1 MTALD
6 NLLKSYRKGTM
17 LSCVTAYDASIAKFL
32 ETQGV
37 NIVLVG
43 DSLGQVIKGNN
54 STHNVSLEEITYHAK
69 CVTSGTKR
77 ATVMVDLPKNT
88 YNTKLSAFKNS
99 NKLINNN
106 LADLIKIE
114 VDSDNLDIVEHLVK
128 KNIPVCG
135 HLGLLPQSVKNK
147 SGFRK
152 YGKTK
157 MEASLIYN
165 NAILLD
171 KMGAKIILLECVENT
186 LAKRIK
192 NVCNSPVIGIGSGLG
207 LDGQVAVIYDLLGI
221 SFNKI
226 TSLTKKNEKVINKVI
241 QTFLKKSKQ

>member
-1 MTALD
+1 MTALES
-6 NLLKSYRKGTM
+6 LFKSYKEGTS
-17 LSCVTAYDASIAKFL
+17 LSCVTAYDASIAKYL
-32 ETQGV
+32 ETQG
-37 NIVLVG
+37 IKIILVG
-43 DSLGQVIKGNN
+43 DSLGQVIKGNK
-54 STHNVSLEEITYHAK
+54 STHNVSLQEVTYHAK
-69 CVTSGTKR
+69 CVTSGVKR

-88 YNTKLSAFKNS
+88 YNTKLHAFKNS
-99 NKLINNN
+99 KKLIDNN

-135 HLGLLPQSVKNK
+135 HLGLLPQTIKNK

-157 MEASLIYN
+157 REANLIYN
-165 NAILLD
+165 NAMALD
-171 KMGAKIILLECVENT
+171 DIGAKIILLECVENT

-192 NVCNSPVIGIGSGLG
+192 NVCNAPVIGIGSGLG

>member
-6 NLLKSYRKGTM
+6 NLLKSYRDGIV
-17 LSCVTAYDASIAKFL
+17 LSCITAYDASIAKYL

-43 DSLGQVIKGNN
+43 DSLGQVIKGDK
-54 STHNVSLEEITYHAK
+54 STHNVSFEEIIYHAK

-88 YNTKLSAFKNS
+88 YNTKSEAFKNS
-99 NKLINNN
+99 IKLINNN

-114 VDSDNLDIVEHLVK
+114 VDSFNLDIAEYLVQ
-128 KNIPVCG
+128 KNVPVCG

-147 SGFRK
+147 SQFRK

-157 MEASLIYN
+157 KEASLIYN
-165 NAILLD
+165 NATLLD
-171 KMGAKIILLECVENT
+171 KMGVKIILLECVEAT
-186 LAKRIK
+186 LARRIV
-192 NVCNSPVIGIGSGLG
+192 NICSCPVIGIGSGLG

-226 TSLTKKNEKVINKVI
+226 TSLTKKNEKAINKVI
-241 QTFLKKSKQ
+241 QAFMKKT

>member
-6 NLLKSYRKGTM
+6 NLLKSYRNGTA
-17 LSCVTAYDASIAKFL
+17 LSCVTAYDASMAKYL

-37 NIVLVG
+37 DIVLVG
-43 DSLGQVIKGNN
+43 DSLGQVIKGDK
-54 STHNVSLEEITYHAK
+54 STHNVSLDEITYHAK
-69 CVTSGTKR
+69 CVSSGIKE

-88 YNTKLSAFKNS
+88 YNTKLSAFNNS
-99 NKLINNN
+99 KKLKKNN

-114 VDSDNLDIVEHLVK
+114 VDSNNLDIVEYLVQK
-128 KNIPVCG
+128 DMPLCG

-147 SGFRK
+147 TGFRK

-157 MEASLIYN
+157 REASMIYN

-171 KMGAKIILLECVENT
+171 KMGVKIILLECVEAT
-186 LAKRIK
+186 LARRITDT
-192 NVCNSPVIGIGSGLG
+192 CNCPVIGIGSGYG

-226 TSLTKKNEKVINKVI
+226 SSLTKKNEKVINKVI
-241 QTFLKKSKQ
+241 QAFLKKSRL

>member
-6 NLLKSYRKGTM
+6 NLLKSYRNGTA
-17 LSCVTAYDASIAKFL
+17 LSCVTAYDASIAKYL

-43 DSLGQVIKGNN
+43 DSLGQVIQGDK
-54 STHNVSLEEITYHAK
+54 STHNVSFEEITYHAK

-88 YNTKLSAFKNS
+88 YNTRLNAFKNS
-99 NKLINNN
+99 KKLINNH

-114 VDSDNLDIVEHLVK
+114 VDSCNLDIVEYLVQ
-128 KNIPVCG
+128 KNIPTCG

-157 MEASLIYN
+157 KEASLIYN
-165 NAILLD
+165 NAIQLD
-171 KMGAKIILLECVENT
+171 KMGVKIILLECVEPT
-186 LAKRIK
+186 LARRIA
-192 NVCNSPVIGIGSGLG
+192 NICNCPVIGIGSGLG

-226 TSLTKKNEKVINKVI
+226 TSLTRKNEKAINKI
-241 QTFLKKSKQ
+241 LQAFIKKT

>member
-6 NLLKSYRKGTM
+6 NLLKSYRNGTA
-17 LSCVTAYDASIAKFL
+17 LSCVTAYDASIAKYL

-43 DSLGQVIKGNN
+43 DSLGQVIQGDK
-54 STHNVSLEEITYHAK
+54 STHNVSFEEIIYHAK
-69 CVTSGTKR
+69 CVTSGTNT

-88 YNTKLSAFKNS
+88 YNTKLSALKNS
-99 NKLINNN
+99 KKLINNN

-114 VDSDNLDIVEHLVK
+114 VDSDNLDIVKHLVQ

-135 HLGLLPQSVKNK
+135 HLGLLPQSVKSK

-152 YGKTK
+152 YGKNK
-157 MEASLIYN
+157 IEASLIYN

-171 KMGAKIILLECVENT
+171 TIGVKIILLECVEAS
-186 LAKRIK
+186 LAKRIA
-192 NVCNSPVIGIGSGLG
+192 NSCCCPVIGIGSGLG

-241 QTFLKKSKQ
+241 QAFIKKI

>member
-6 NLLKSYRKGTM
+6 NLLMSYKKGIM
-17 LSCVTAYDASIAKFL
+17 LSCITAYDASIAKYL
-32 ETQGV
+32 ESQGV

-43 DSLGQVIKGNN
+43 DSLGQVIQGGK
-54 STHNVSLEEITYHAK
+54 STHDVSFEEIIYHAK
-69 CVTSGTKR
+69 CVSSGTNS

-88 YNTKLSAFKNS
+88 YNTKLSALRNS
-99 NKLINNN
+99 KKLINNN

-114 VDSDNLDIVEHLVK
+114 VDSDNLDIAKHLVQ

-135 HLGLLPQSVKNK
+135 HLGLLPQSIKNK

-152 YGKTK
+152 YGKNK
-157 MEASLIYN
+157 REASLIHN
-165 NAILLD
+165 NAMLLD
-171 KMGAKIILLECVENT
+171 EMGAKIILLECVEDT
-186 LAKRIK
+186 LARRIA
-192 NVCNSPVIGIGSGLG
+192 NRCCCPVIGIGSGLG

-226 TSLTKKNEKVINKVI
+226 TSLTKKNDEVINKVI
-241 QTFLKKSKQ
+241 QAFIKKPRL

>member
-6 NLLKSYRKGTM
+6 NLLKSYSKGTA
-17 LSCVTAYDASIAKFL
+17 LSCVTAYDASIAKYL

-43 DSLGQVIKGNN
+43 DSLGQVIKGDK
-54 STHNVSLEEITYHAK
+54 STHNVSFEEITYHAK
-69 CVTSGTKR
+69 CVTSGTKK
-77 ATVMVDLPKNT
+77 ATIMVDLPKNT

-99 NKLINNN
+99 KKLINNN

-114 VDSDNLDIVEHLVK
+114 VDSCNLDIIEYLIK
-128 KNIPVCG
+128 KNIPTCG

-157 MEASLIYN
+157 REASLIYN
-165 NAILLD
+165 NAVLLD
-171 KMGAKIILLECVENT
+171 KMGVKIILLECVEAT
-186 LAKRIK
+186 LAKRIA
-192 NVCNSPVIGIGSGLG
+192 NTCNCPVIGIGSGSG
-207 LDGQVAVIYDLLGI
+207 LNGQVAVIYDLLGI

-226 TSLTKKNEKVINKVI
+226 TSLTKKNEKVINKI
-241 QTFLKKSKQ
+241 LQSFIKKT

>member
-6 NLLKSYRKGTM
+6 NLLKSYRNGTA
-17 LSCVTAYDASIAKFL
+17 LSCVTAYDASIAKYL

-43 DSLGQVIKGNN
+43 DSLGQVIKGDK
-54 STHNVSLEEITYHAK
+54 STHNVSFEEITYHAK
-69 CVTSGTKR
+69 CVTSGTKK
-77 ATVMVDLPKNT
+77 ATIMVDLPKNT

-99 NKLINNN
+99 KKLINNN

-114 VDSDNLDIVEHLVK
+114 VDSCNLDIIEYLIK
-128 KNIPVCG
+128 KNIPTCG

-157 MEASLIYN
+157 REASLIYN

-171 KMGAKIILLECVENT
+171 KMGVKIILLECVEAT
-186 LAKRIK
+186 LAKRIA
-192 NVCNSPVIGIGSGLG
+192 NTCNCPVIGIGSGLG
-207 LDGQVAVIYDLLGI
+207 LDGQVAVIYDLWGLVLI
-221 SFNKI
+221 K
-226 TSLTKKNEKVINKVI
+226 LHHLLKRM
-241 QTFLKKSKQ
+241 KKS

>member
-6 NLLKSYRKGTM
+6 NLLKSYRDGIV
-17 LSCVTAYDASIAKFL
+17 LSCITAYDASIAKYL

-43 DSLGQVIKGNN
+43 DSLGQVIKGDK
-54 STHNVSLEEITYHAK
+54 STHNVSFEEIIYHAK

-88 YNTKLSAFKNS
+88 YNTKSEAFKNS
-99 NKLINNN
+99 IKLINNN

-114 VDSDNLDIVEHLVK
+114 VDSFNLDIAEYLVQ
-128 KNIPVCG
+128 KNVPVCG

-147 SGFRK
+147 SQFRK

-157 MEASLIYN
+157 KEASLIYN
-165 NAILLD
+165 NATLLD
-171 KMGAKIILLECVENT
+171 KMGVKIILLECVEAT
-186 LAKRIK
+186 LARRIV
-192 NVCNSPVIGIGSGLG
+192 NICSCPVIGIGSGLG

-241 QTFLKKSKQ
+241 QAFIKKT

>member
-6 NLLKSYRKGTM
+6 NLLKSYRNGTT
-17 LSCVTAYDASIAKFL
+17 LSCVTAYDASIAKYL

-37 NIVLVG
+37 SIILVG
-43 DSLGQVIKGNN
+43 DSLGQVIKGDK
-54 STHNVSLEEITYHAK
+54 STHNVSFEEITYHAK

-77 ATVMVDLPKNT
+77 ASVMVDLPKNT
-88 YNTKLSAFKNS
+88 YNTKLTALKNS
-99 NKLINNN
+99 KKLINNN

-114 VDSDNLDIVEHLVK
+114 VNSDNLDIIKYLVQ

-157 MEASLIYN
+157 KEASLIYN
-165 NAILLD
+165 NAMLFD
-171 KMGAKIILLECVENT
+171 KIGVKIILLECVEAT
-186 LAKRIK
+186 LARRIA
-192 NVCNSPVIGIGSGLG
+192 NTCSCPVIGIGSGLG
-207 LDGQVAVIYDLLGI
+207 LDGQVAVVYDLLGI

-226 TSLTKKNEKVINKVI
+226 TSFTKKNEKVINKVI
-241 QTFLKKSKQ
+241 QAFIKKT

>member
-6 NLLKSYRKGTM
+6 NLLKSYRNGAM
-17 LSCVTAYDASIAKFL
+17 LSCITAYDASMAKYL

-43 DSLGQVIKGNN
+43 DSLGQVIKGDK

-77 ATVMVDLPKNT
+77 VTIMVDLPKNT
-88 YNTKLSAFKNS
+88 YNTKLNAFKNS
-99 NKLINNN
+99 KELINNN
-106 LADLIKIE
+106 IADLIKIE
-114 VDSDNLDIVEHLVK
+114 VDSYNLDIVEYLVQ
-128 KNIPVCG
+128 KNIHVCG

-157 MEASLIYN
+157 KEANLIYK
-165 NAILLD
+165 NALKLD
-171 KMGAKIILLECVENT
+171 KMGVKIILLECVEAA
-186 LAKRIK
+186 LAKRIA
-192 NVCNSPVIGIGSGLG
+192 NTCSCPVIGIGSGFG

-226 TSLTKKNEKVINKVI
+226 TSLTKKNEKVINKLI
-241 QTFLKKSKQ
+241 QAFIKKN